1 MIQLIYLFKNRFK
14 INQLLVKQFR
24 VVIIELINKIVKWV
38 NSVQSRVMQID
49 QKIIYLLNELCRLT

>member
-14 INQLLVKQFR
+14 INQLLVKQFK